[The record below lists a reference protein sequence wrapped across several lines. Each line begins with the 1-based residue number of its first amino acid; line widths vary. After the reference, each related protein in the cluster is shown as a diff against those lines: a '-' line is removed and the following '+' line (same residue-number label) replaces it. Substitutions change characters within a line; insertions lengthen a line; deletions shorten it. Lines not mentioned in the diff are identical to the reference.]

1 MNYKYFS
8 NLNENE
14 NRYRNEYEDDYKTYM
29 YTSKFAFILIWK
41 KLNITYIILGL
52 NQYENSSSKWKSSN
66 NS

>member
-29 YTSKFAFILIWK
+29 YTSKFAFILI
-41 KLNITYIILGL
+41 
-52 NQYENSSSKWKSSN
+52 
-66 NS
+66 